1 MAYCTYLEAIRM
13 ALRESLLEDERVFL
27 MGEDV
32 AEYGGAFK
40 LTDGFLDEFGA
51 ERIMDTPL
59 SESAIIGAGIG
70 AAMEGFRPVCEIQ
83 FIDFISCCFHLVTNW
98 AAKAHYRWGVSI
110 PMVIRGP
117 AGGGVGA
124 GPFHSQCVEA
134 YFCHTPGLKV
144 VVPATPYDAKGLLK
158 AAIRDQNPVL
168 YLEQKALYRSLSGEV
183 PESDYIVE
191 IGKANTVLEGSDL
204 TVVSYGMMLHRCR
217 EAIEAVVDH
226 SVELIDVRTLL
237 PLDVQTI
244 VTSVKKTGKCL
255 VVHEDTLTGG
265 LGGEIVARIADEA
278 FEYLDGPV
286 RRLASLDT
294 PVPYA
299 KPLERAFM
307 PQVDEIYEAII
318 SLVRY

>member
-1 MAYCTYLEAIRM
+1 
-13 ALRESLLEDERVFL
+13 